1 MRTWGR
7 KVHQSHSKGHIS
19 IVDDDEAIVYALTR
33 LMRHNGYSA
42 AGFTGVRDARI
53 GIEHRAPDLLIS
65 DIAMPEVSGID
76 FAIEVTERFPKCK
89 VLLFS
94 ARLDAQEMVEDM
106 ARHGYSFAVA
116 MKPMDPRDLVKMVC
130 KILTPPTSPQQSVQ
144 QPQKFAFPRP
154 IHGV

>member
-33 LMRHNGYSA
+33 LMRHGGYSA
-42 AGFTGVRDARI
+42 AGFTAVRDARI

-106 ARHGYSFAVA
+106 TRHGYCFSVA
-116 MKPMDPRDLVKMVC
+116 MKPLDPRDLMKMVR
-130 KILTPPTSPQQSVQ
+130 KLLTPSTPSPKSVQ
-144 QPQKFAFPRP
+144 QSQQFAFPRP
-154 IHGV
+154 IQGV